1 MSMCPLC
8 RHVLYSEAAGRN
20 CPLFS
25 RNFVLSDFS
34 FVLPKGTLSSFL
46 LFSSDISFLG
56 YKLHSDKNPNSPATT
71 VCFRKQETWVWKLG
85 LGAGTV

>member
-1 MSMCPLC
+1 MSVCPLC
-8 RHVLYSEAAGRN
+8 RQVLYSEAVGRN
-20 CPLFS
+20 YSLFS

-34 FVLPKGTLSSFL
+34 FVLLKGTLFSFL

-71 VCFRKQETWVWKLG
+71 ICFRKQRPG
-85 LGAGTV
+85 SGG